1 MARIQFGRLCQ
12 LEFRNYSTNKK
23 FKIDQN
29 LRISFEFLKAF
40 DESDQSSKGTISIY
54 GLSKET
60 AFKLG
65 NRLGTNFQ
73 SEVTCSVGYSGDIQN
88 FQPLFVGTV
97 MNNHWQRDSGTSVT
111 TIEVSANFRD
121 FYLGEMKSIALRSFK
136 FITLLDNLKQVYDL
150 DYSIYID
157 NKITTHEQR
166 QKLSQMFLNL
176 QIDNWAFVGNLK
188 DYLTKISDMIKMG
201 YTIENK
207 TVTFFLVDPNLIGN
221 YLYHEIQAKKLKN
234 GFVILEPKDQSPMS
248 ENMSMQQNI
257 DVNKLFINSN
267 EKTAVTVG
275 FGTGLIAMP
284 QIDNRNVKVPYTQQ
298 LGANEALVE
307 RKEIKAVV
315 DKKTGEQKRD
325 KDGKLKW
332 KKPPKTVTISRR
344 HVLAQIQ
351 LNPSIKPNSMIRI
364 NTQIPEIDGVYRARN
379 CKFKGDTHEGDWL
392 VELDLEDTTEFNP
405 AVLDGSELDEESYD
419 QPIEGLTENITN
431 NINEDG
437 DDES

>member
-121 FYLGEMKSIALRSFK
+121 FYLGEMKSLALRSFK

-431 NINEDG
+431 NINEGG

>member
-1 MARIQFGRLCQ
+1 MSYSWTNIS
-12 LEFRNYSTNKK
+12 NYSHHYINV
-23 FKIDQN
+23 IRCMLSN
-29 LRISFEFLKAF
+29 LL
-40 DESDQSSKGTISIY
+40 Y
-54 GLSKET
+54 
-60 AFKLG
+60 KLLIK
-65 NRLGTNFQ
+65 NW
-73 SEVTCSVGYSGDIQN
+73 S
-88 FQPLFVGTV
+88 FVGTL
-97 MNNHWQRDSGTSVT
+97 R
-111 TIEVSANFRD
+111 E
-121 FYLGEMKSIALRSFK
+121 YLNKIADMLHMGYSIA
-136 FITLLDNLKQVYDL
+136 N
-150 DYSIYID
+150 
-157 NKITTHEQR
+157 N
-166 QKLSQMFLNL
+166 
-176 QIDNWAFVGNLK
+176 
-188 DYLTKISDMIKMG
+188 
-201 YTIENK
+201 
-207 TVTFFLVDPNLIGN
+207 TVTFLLFDPQKIEAYYKLSKMPILPSQSNFLQPQD
-221 YLYHEIQAKKLKN
+221 ALKTT
-234 GFVILEPKDQSPMS
+234 S
-248 ENMSMQQNI
+248 ETAMKQNV

-275 FGTGLIAMP
+275 FGTGLVAMP

-379 CKFKGDTHEGDWL
+379 CKFKGDTHEGDWS

>member
-1 MARIQFGRLCQ
+1 M
-12 LEFRNYSTNKK
+12 K
-23 FKIDQN
+23 QN
-29 LRISFEFLKAF
+29 
-40 DESDQSSKGTISIY
+40 
-54 GLSKET
+54 
-60 AFKLG
+60 
-65 NRLGTNFQ
+65 
-73 SEVTCSVGYSGDIQN
+73 V
-88 FQPLFVGTV
+88 
-97 MNNHWQRDSGTSVT
+97 
-111 TIEVSANFRD
+111 
-121 FYLGEMKSIALRSFK
+121 
-136 FITLLDNLKQVYDL
+136 
-150 DYSIYID
+150 
-157 NKITTHEQR
+157 
-166 QKLSQMFLNL
+166 
-176 QIDNWAFVGNLK
+176 
-188 DYLTKISDMIKMG
+188 
-201 YTIENK
+201 
-207 TVTFFLVDPNLIGN
+207 
-221 YLYHEIQAKKLKN
+221 
-234 GFVILEPKDQSPMS
+234 
-248 ENMSMQQNI
+248 

-275 FGTGLIAMP
+275 FGTGLVAMP

-379 CKFKGDTHEGDWL
+379 CKFKGDTHEGEWV

-405 AVLDGSELDEESYD
+405 AVLDGGELDEESYD